1 MKFKILF
8 GCLNMDN
15 FPQTDDEILKSD
27 KSGRVW
33 GQDK

>member
-15 FPQTDDEILKSD
+15 FPQMEDEVRDLKSITLE
-27 KSGRVW
+27 
-33 GQDK
+33 